1 MRIIPVLALVSLL
14 FCLVGCTAGND
25 TWRVVSKDAL
35 TTQESAQYAAAEAA
49 RDELAKNLV
58 ARLGEGMKAG
68 GPPAAI
74 GVCKEAAPE
83 IAAAISR
90 ARGLTIGR
98 TSFRLRNPENAA
110 PSWALPY
117 VKAQR
122 AEPLI
127 LRNPDTGALATLFPI
142 KVQAQ
147 CLPCHGPTDNIAPA
161 VRAAL
166 LSAYPEDTA
175 TGFNEGD
182 LRGWFHVTVPAAT

>member
-1 MRIIPVLALVSLL
+1 MRIVPFLTLVFLL
-14 FCLVGCTAGND
+14 PYLSGCAANVG
-25 TWRVVSKDAL
+25 TWDVVDKDAL
-35 TTQESAQYAAAEAA
+35 TETENTQYAAAEAA
-49 RDELAKNLV
+49 RDELAKTLM
-58 ARLGEGMKAG
+58 ARLAEGMKAG
-68 GPPAAI
+68 GPPTAI

-83 IAAAISR
+83 IAATISR
-90 ARGLTIGR
+90 AMGLTIGR
-98 TSFRLRNPENAA
+98 CSFRLRNPENAA

-117 VKAQR
+117 VKSRR
-122 AEPLI
+122 AESLI

-166 LSAYPEDTA
+166 ISAYPEDSA

-182 LRGWFHVTVPAAT
+182 LRGWFHVTVPATT